1 MANRTIE
8 FGTMIAPGPLPG
20 KPINSWMDILDA
32 SLPKLKGYLQSVWMS
47 DHFFWHDRPTYEGW
61 TVVSYLAARFP
72 DFDFGGSVF
81 GQTYRNPALLAKA
94 AATLQMLTNGRFIM
108 GIGAGWKED
117 EYIAYGYPFP
127 SAKIRLEQLAETLE
141 IMKRLWTQPGRVTY
155 QGKHYQVVDAYCEP
169 KPTPPPI
176 IMVGG
181 GGKTTMKVAA
191 QHADWWNLS
200 DQTLDVLKEKL
211 TVLRQHCET
220 VGRDPAT
227 LRVTWLGRLSV
238 AKTQAEAHGR
248 ALTVGRE
255 HYGGWSVDSAF
266 IGTPQQ
272 IVDKVGAFVEAG
284 VDYFIWDILNLPDPD
299 VIGMFTE
306 EIVAK
311 VNR

>member
-1 MANRTIE
+1 
-8 FGTMIAPGPLPG
+8 
-20 KPINSWMDILDA
+20 
-32 SLPKLKGYLQSVWMS
+32 
-47 DHFFWHDRPTYEGW
+47 
-61 TVVSYLAARFP
+61 
-72 DFDFGGSVF
+72 
-81 GQTYRNPALLAKA
+81 
-94 AATLQMLTNGRFIM
+94 
-108 GIGAGWKED
+108 
-117 EYIAYGYPFP
+117 
-127 SAKIRLEQLAETLE
+127 
-141 IMKRLWTQPGRVTY
+141 
-155 QGKHYQVVDAYCEP
+155 
-169 KPTPPPI
+169 
-176 IMVGG
+176 
-181 GGKTTMKVAA
+181 MKVAA